1 MAGFLPYLFGHAEA
15 PNLPYNPPQIPER
28 FLNPA
33 PVPEMQIVNAQRGL
47 IGAKSDW
54 DTADKSM
61 QYWTKQLETPDLTDE
76 DKQKINA
83 NIEGW
88 GKMRDAAANAA
99 TDIRAQAD
107 AMGIDVSDYGAGKTL
122 QDANRAYNTYRNT
135 AMRDFLRLPSVR
147 ELEESRYAE
156 LRNGGA
162 SPRQAER
169 ILGRERAGRQEDLSR
184 RYTEAIMTYGTNG
197 NGALNLLGVSL
208 LYKMAQA
215 NLQGAGLFAQSLAFS
230 PAYEPVPPGG
240 LASDLYKS
248 LVSKLMLSYR

>member
-1 MAGFLPYLFGHAEA
+1 MKKIFVAGFVVLVFLTTPVSAHKWEWAAYVTSPKVNTVYIDSESVINVQNLFNVGDACVQA
-15 PNLPYNPPQIPER
+15 L
-28 FLNPA
+28 F
-33 PVPEMQIVNAQRGL
+33 
-47 IGAKSDW
+47 K
-54 DTADKSM
+54 T
-61 QYWTKQLETPDLTDE
+61 TDG
-76 DKQKINA
+76 IIFFA
-83 NIEGW
+83 N
-88 GKMRDAAANAA
+88 
-99 TDIRAQAD
+99 
-107 AMGIDVSDYGAGKTL
+107 
-122 QDANRAYNTYRNT
+122 
-135 AMRDFLRLPSVR
+135 FLRQGANFYFAVELVSPNALSCLNLPSVK
-147 ELEESRYAE
+147 ELEENRYTE

-197 NGALNLLGVSL
+197 NGSLNLLGVSL

-248 LVSKLMLSYR
+248 AVSKLMLSYR